1 MLTEVKNQIRIVGKS
16 IRYALQREMLNK
28 FTFFSNIIFMI
39 LNNGCFIIQWII
51 LFALKDSIGGY
62 SLKQVLLLW
71 GLASGT
77 FGISHFFFK
86 EAYNLSDSINKGKL
100 DNFLVQPKNVLLSL
114 ITSSVEVSALGDIL
128 YAYIILFIYG
138 FTLKSFLLLTLFIV
152 LGGIIMTSMSVIWGS
167 LAFWFGKA
175 ETIANNANGLMTS
188 FATYPDGI
196 FKGIVRLLLYTIVP
210 IGFANYLPVQIITD
224 FNIYYLF
231 VVVSVTILFIL
242 LSFFMFYRGLK
253 KYSSSNLMNVRI

>member
-16 IRYALQREMLNK
+16 IKYAIQREMLNK

-39 LNNGCFIIQWII
+39 LNNGCFIIQWVI

-62 SLKQVLLLW
+62 SLRQVLLLW

-114 ITSSVEVSALGDIL
+114 ITSSVDVSALGDII
-128 YAYIILFIYG
+128 YAFIVLAIYG
-138 FTLKSFLLLTLFIV
+138 ITLKTFLLFTLFITT
-152 LGGIIMTSMSVIWGS
+152 GGIIMTSIAIIWGS

-196 FKGIVRLLLYTIVP
+196 FKGIVRILFYTIIP
-210 IGFANYLPVQIITD
+210 TGFANYLPVQIITD
-224 FNIYYLF
+224 FNIFNFF
-231 VVVSVTILFIL
+231 VVISVTLLFIL
-242 LSFFMFYRGLK
+242 VSFFIFYKGIK
-253 KYSSSNLMNVRI
+253 KYSSSNLMNVRV

>member
-16 IRYALQREMLNK
+16 IRYAIQREMLNK

-39 LNNGCFIIQWII
+39 LNNGCFIIQWVI

-62 SLKQVLLLW
+62 SLRQVLLLW

-114 ITSSVEVSALGDIL
+114 ITSSVDVSALGDIL

-138 FTLKSFLLLTLFIV
+138 FTLKTFLLLTLFITT
-152 LGGIIMTSMSVIWGS
+152 GGIIMTSVAVIWGS

-196 FKGIVRLLLYTIVP
+196 FKGIVRLLFYTIIP

-224 FNIYYLF
+224 FNIFNFF
-231 VVVSVTILFIL
+231 VVISVTLLFIL
-242 LSFFMFYRGLK
+242 VSFFIFYKGIK
-253 KYSSSNLMNVRI
+253 KYSSSNLMNVRV

>member
-1 MLTEVKNQIRIVGKS
+1 
-16 IRYALQREMLNK
+16 
-28 FTFFSNIIFMI
+28 
-39 LNNGCFIIQWII
+39 
-51 LFALKDSIGGY
+51 
-62 SLKQVLLLW
+62 
-71 GLASGT
+71 
-77 FGISHFFFK
+77 
-86 EAYNLSDSINKGKL
+86 
-100 DNFLVQPKNVLLSL
+100 
-114 ITSSVEVSALGDIL
+114 
-128 YAYIILFIYG
+128 
-138 FTLKSFLLLTLFIV
+138 
-152 LGGIIMTSMSVIWGS
+152 MTSMSVIWGS

-196 FKGIVRLLLYTIVP
+196 FKGTVRLLLYTIVP

>member
-16 IRYALQREMLNK
+16 IKYALQREMLNK
-28 FTFFSNIIFMI
+28 FTFFSNIVFMI

-62 SLKQVLLLW
+62 SLRQVLLLW

-114 ITSSVEVSALGDIL
+114 ITSSVEVSALGDII

-138 FTLKSFLLLTLFIV
+138 FTIKTFLLLTLFMV
-152 LGGIIMTSMSVIWGS
+152 TGGIILTSVAIIWGS

-175 ETIANNANGLMTS
+175 ETIANNANGLMLS

-196 FKGIVRLLLYTIVP
+196 FKGIVRLLFYTIIP

-224 FNIYYLF
+224 FNIFNFFL
-231 VVVSVTILFIL
+231 VISITILFIL
-242 LSFFMFYRGLK
+242 LSFFIFYRGLK
-253 KYSSSNLMNVRI
+253 KYSSSNLMNVRV